1 MKLKKVMAGVCCVG
15 LVFGLAGC
23 GGNPSP
29 SSPTTE
35 APGAAAGGNEQPG
48 AAAGG
53 NEQPGAAAGGNE
65 QPGAAADEKT
75 FRIDLATAYAA
86 DGPAGIALEKFVQD
100 VAEKSGGSIE
110 ISLFTDGTLGS
121 ASDNYSSVA
130 SGDLDMAMTGLEGLD
145 LYAPEYTFLDAPFLM
160 KNEDHLKA
168 LLNSGIGDALKARY
182 EENGF
187 VTLGWHQRDVREL
200 ASNKEVSAPA
210 DVNGLKLRLP
220 GMTVYVDTWSALNV
234 SSTTVAM
241 SELYTALQTNVAEAC
256 EGGYEQMDTLKLFE
270 VQNYIAETDHV
281 YEFVGLFINKDL
293 YDSMS
298 ENQKSV
304 LNACAEENLA
314 YADQMAKE
322 NREQYKKD
330 CLDGGMTQVDVDRD
344 AFVDALTD
352 YYQKQFE
359 SKWTVTTYEEVMSYA
374 K

>member
-1 MKLKKVMAGVCCVG
+1 MKLRKVMAGICCVG
-15 LVFGLAGC
+15 LTFGLAGC
-23 GGNPSP
+23 GGDT
-29 SSPTTE
+29 SSVSTTTI
-35 APGAAAGGNEQPG
+35 AQDADLEQD
-48 AAAGG
+48 
-53 NEQPGAAAGGNE
+53 
-65 QPGAAADEKT
+65 AADEKT
-75 FRIDLATAYAA
+75 FHIDLATAYAA

-100 VAEKSGGSIE
+100 VAEKSAGTID
-110 ISLFTDGTLGS
+110 ISLFTDGTLGN

-160 KNEDHLKA
+160 QSEDHLRA
-168 LLNSGIGDALKARY
+168 LLDSGIGDELTERY
-182 EENGF
+182 EQNGF

-200 ASNKEVSAPA
+200 ASNKMVSAPA

-256 EGGYEQMDTLKLFE
+256 EGGYEQMDTLKLYE
-270 VQNYIAETDHV
+270 VQKYIAETEHV

-298 ENQKSV
+298 ENQRDI
-304 LNACAEENLA
+304 LNNCAKENLA
-314 YADQMAKE
+314 YADQMAKD
-322 NREQYKKD
+322 NREQYKKN
-330 CLDGGMTQVDVDRD
+330 CLDGGMTQVEVDRN
-344 AFVDALTD
+344 AFADALAD

-359 SKWTVTTYEEVMSYA
+359 SKWTVTTYDEVMSYA